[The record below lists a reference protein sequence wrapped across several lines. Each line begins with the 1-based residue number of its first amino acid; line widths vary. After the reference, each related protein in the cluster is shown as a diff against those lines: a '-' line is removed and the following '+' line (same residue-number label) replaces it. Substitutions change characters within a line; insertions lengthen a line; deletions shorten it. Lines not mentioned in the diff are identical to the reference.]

1 MIASVCDDLL
11 LVHAG
16 RCTEFEGDLQD
27 YAKWL
32 REARQQLINSQNA
45 VQQQTVASQN
55 TAAKVDK
62 EAQRKEAAR
71 RREITRPIR
80 KNIEKAETQIEKIQ
94 PRLAAIE
101 NELAD
106 STLYEAHRKDDL
118 IKLMNEQTEL
128 KSKLEQYEEQLL
140 ELMMELEELESS
152 FEV

>member
-1 MIASVCDDLL
+1 MKRSL
-11 LVHAG
+11 
-16 RCTEFEGDLQD
+16 
-27 YAKWL
+27 
-32 REARQQLINSQNA
+32 QLINSQNA

-101 NELAD
+101 NALAD

-118 IKLMNEQTEL
+118 IKLMSEQTEL

-140 ELMMELEELESS
+140 ALMMELEELESS